1 MADTQTHPDDEPENP
16 KIALVAKVAFFAS
29 IFLFGAIV
37 GYLIHRR
44 AWWPIRHIERA
55 EQAFHGLQAR
65 ADERRE
71 WYYFDTQAT
80 ARARV
85 HDAAAIQPGPT
96 LVAFLGADRH
106 QFIQVIDRDANVIQ
120 EWRVDWFDLWP
131 DAGHLSEDLRPKEL
145 PGAIVH
151 GVHLLDDGSVIL
163 QHDAC
168 GMVKLDACGHVVWRL
183 PARTHHSLHIDER
196 GHIWTSIRHTRH
208 EPPDGLYAYRPPY
221 EEYTIVEISPDGKIL
236 QEVSLFDLLRE
247 NNLTGYLM
255 LAAFTDNDAAVGGD
269 TLHVNDVE
277 VFPRD
282 LDAGVFRPGD
292 VMVSMRRASTV
303 IVFDLPKRAVRY
315 VSTGGFVRQHDPD
328 FIDGNTIS
336 VFDNHNV
343 GSRADGVHSRI
354 VVEDART
361 SKHTVAFKGT
371 AEQPFFT
378 DIMGKHQ
385 WLPNGNLLLVES
397 TTGRVIEVDESDR
410 LVWEFINVIGPNLA
424 GAVSEGTRLPE
435 KFSADFFA
443 SRRAACDRPLS
454 EAVAHVPAE

>member
-1 MADTQTHPDDEPENP
+1 MPDTQPHPEPPENP
-16 KIALVAKVAFFAS
+16 AVALFAKVAFFAS
-29 IFLFGAIV
+29 IFLLGAAL
-37 GYLIHRR
+37 GYVIHRR

-55 EQAFHGLQAR
+55 EEAFRGLQSR
-65 ADERRE
+65 ADVRRE
-71 WYYFDTQAT
+71 WYYVDTDAS
-80 ARARV
+80 ARARI
-85 HDAAAIQPGPT
+85 HDAAAMQPGPT

-106 QFIQVIDRDANVIQ
+106 QFIQVIDRDANPIQ

-131 DAGHLSEDLRPKEL
+131 NADHLTEDLRPKEL

-151 GVHLLDDGSVIL
+151 GVLLLDDGSVLL

-168 GMVKLDACGHVVWRL
+168 GLVKLDACGHVVWRV

-196 GHIWTSIRHTRH
+196 GHIWTSIRHTRE
-208 EPPDGLYAYRPPY
+208 EPPEGLAAYRAPY
-221 EEYTIVEISPDGKIL
+221 EEYTVVEISPDGKIL

-255 LAAFTDNDAAVGGD
+255 MASFSDNDPAVGGD

-277 VFPRD
+277 VFPQH
-282 LDAGVFRPGD
+282 LEPGVFRPGD
-292 VMVSMRRASTV
+292 VMVSMRRPGTIV
-303 IVFDLPKRAVRY
+303 VFDLPKRAVRY

-328 FIDGNTIS
+328 FVDGNTIS

-343 GSRADGVHSRI
+343 GSRADGAQSRI

-361 SKHTVAFKGT
+361 GEDTIAFAGT
-371 AEQPFFT
+371 REQPFFT

-397 TTGRVIEVDESDR
+397 TTGRVLEVTPDGR
-410 LVWEFINVIGPNLA
+410 IAWEFINVIGDKLA

-443 SRRAACDRPLS
+443 SRRAACERPLS
-454 EAVAHVPAE
+454 ERVAHVPSE